1 MNERVEFGVPV
12 FRNISTLRRFSRGA
26 MAIGTL
32 FALGAAA
39 IPNPVIGH
47 LGGAVS
53 AIATLVCGL
62 IVERIEWVREQE
74 AIPRS
79 IEVEQMARFTAFT
92 GHQSKG
98 DVRIVVSMGDSEAA
112 KYAEHVRELLRM
124 GGWQVTVDP
133 ISGRPSGGAWPTGLT
148 LRTYN
153 VNADEAR
160 FLRDA
165 FREASIQIAT
175 VHVPELTRLEIFVG
189 AKPTDL

>member
-1 MNERVEFGVPV
+1 MTVGPLFGL
-12 FRNISTLRRFSRGA
+12 S
-26 MAIGTL
+26 
-32 FALGAAA
+32 AAA
-39 IPNPVIGH
+39 IPNPVIGR

-62 IVERIEWVREQE
+62 IVERIEWIREQE

-79 IEVEQMARFTAFT
+79 IETEQMARFTAFA

-98 DVRIVVSMGDSEAA
+98 DVRILVSMGDTEAA
-112 KYAEHVRELLRM
+112 KYAEHVGQLVRM
-124 GGWQVTVDP
+124 GGWQVTVEP
-133 ISGRPSGGAWPTGLT
+133 ISGRPPGGGWPTGLT

-165 FREASIQIAT
+165 FREARMEIAT